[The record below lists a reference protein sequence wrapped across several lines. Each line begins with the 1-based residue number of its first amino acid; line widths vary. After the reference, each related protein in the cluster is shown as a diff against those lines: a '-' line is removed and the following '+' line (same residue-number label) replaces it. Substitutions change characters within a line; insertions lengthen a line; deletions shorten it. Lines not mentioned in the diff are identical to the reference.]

1 MTPDEQ
7 HDPVVVLHS
16 GQTLVDEMPNEQQQE
31 AVRAAFLL
39 TCSPHEWQWSTDQ
52 QVLMAAYVLWAHQRL
67 EAVKQ
72 IVTRGIN
79 RE

>member
-7 HDPVVVLHS
+7 QDPVVVLHS
-16 GQTLVDEMPNEQQQE
+16 GQTLVDELTEEQQQV